1 MIAIV
6 AGVELDYNSALFR
19 TEIMKRDGE
28 VRVVYE
34 FGGFRADP
42 LSGRLICGGEQLAL
56 TPKAFEA
63 LLVLIA
69 NRGETVSKSEL
80 MDAIWADTAVEE
92 NNLTQQ
98 IATLRRALGE
108 RSGEHRFIVTQ
119 PGKGY
124 RFVAP
129 VNEIELAHDEEL
141 IVVQGTRSTV
151 SIDVSCSGWLG
162 VRPFWRSSTLGYSI
176 AILYVAIICM
186 ISFWPVFAGYST
198 NHRQTVA
205 VLSFRAFAVEDE
217 ALGTG
222 IRDTLRARLGNLED
236 VAVLPSRPDL
246 PADDALFAGRVLNAD
261 VIITGSVQRE
271 DERMRVAVEMVHV
284 RSQRV
289 VWGQTFD
296 CGRSEF
302 FQMQD
307 AIAGEAVRAI
317 RSSVL

>member
-1 MIAIV
+1 MSSSGAINM
-6 AGVELDYNSALFR
+6 DD
-19 TEIMKRDGE
+19 RD

-42 LSGRLICGGEQLAL
+42 LSRRLIRDGDQLPL
-56 TPKAFEA
+56 TPKAFET
-63 LLVLIA
+63 LLILIA
-69 NRGETVSKSEL
+69 NRGETISKIEL
-80 MDAIWADTAVEE
+80 MDMIWGDTAVEE

-129 VNEIELAHDEEL
+129 VNELALAADEEL
-141 IVVQGTRSTV
+141 VVIQSTRSSV
-151 SIDVSCSGWLG
+151 SIDVSSSGWLG
-162 VRPFWRSSTLGYSI
+162 VRAFFGRSSTLGYSM
-176 AILYVAIICM
+176 AILYVAIVCM
-186 ISFWPVFAGYST
+186 ISFWPIVSGYSGT
-198 NHRQTVA
+198 QQQTIA
-205 VLSFRAFAVEDE
+205 VLSFRSFAVEDE
-217 ALGTG
+217 VLGAG

-246 PADDALFAGRVLNAD
+246 PADDALFAGRVMDAD

-271 DERMRVAVEMVHV
+271 DERMRVAVEMVDV
-284 RSQRV
+284 RSRRV

-302 FQMQD
+302 FQIQD
-307 AIAGEAVRAI
+307 AIAGEAVRVI
-317 RSSVL
+317 RSAVL